1 MQNSQF
7 RYLKTIN
14 TIVLAAGHGGG
25 DPGAVSGGDIEANDT
40 ILITNKIAENLRNK
54 GVTVDVVPNEL
65 NLVDQINWSNQKYG
79 WNQAWAIEFHRDSAP
94 GIEFDRASKQ
104 VGVFGY
110 GSFTG
115 QNGQNFDE
123 DPDSMDI
130 ARFCTDVMKRE
141 GAHPASW
148 AKTDNQVRFGR
159 LGWIRDV
166 NALSHLFELG
176 FVQGDSSTDHLN
188 WLALIATKSIY
199 EAFTGQKYDQ
209 PLPPPPNPPT
219 PPVIEDDETFEESS
233 KRAQNNP
240 VIWNSPYILQPIK
253 DAVVVN
259 KDIEF
264 LLNNIIGLTSQR
276 DEAISSNR
284 DWENATLVRATNKIS
299 YDRTKL
305 SNTVNEAINQNNLTL
320 ILDTISI
327 LDKKVVELTNTNQT
341 QQQNIVS
348 LSLQVQ
354 RLQQQIL
361 DANSTTKPFY
371 TSKKWLAD
379 FMTKASGVGILVWQS
394 ASISGSDNWQTIA
407 TKLASAVGAIFG
419 ISFVTSSYVKG
430 QSQVDAAQA
439 AKGPV
444 IQNVPALQPPVPGS
458 SAYTP

>member
-25 DPGAVSGGDIEANDT
+25 DPGAVSGGDVEATDT
-40 ILITNKIAENLRNK
+40 INITNTIAKNLRDK
-54 GVTVDVVPNEL
+54 GINVDVVPNEL
-65 NLVDQINWSNQKYG
+65 NLVDEISWTNQRYS
-79 WNQAWAIEFHRDSAP
+79 WNQAWAIEIHRDSAP
-94 GIEFDRASKQ
+94 GVVGEQANNQ

-115 QNGQNFDE
+115 QNGQSFTE
-123 DPDSMDI
+123 DPDSMNI
-130 ARFCTDVMKRE
+130 ARFCVDVMKRE
-141 GAHPASW
+141 GAYSGSW
-148 AKTDNQVRFGR
+148 AKTDDQVRFGR

-176 FVQGDSSTDHLN
+176 FVQGNSSTEHLN
-188 WLALIATKSIY
+188 KLAVLATKAIY

-209 PLPPPPNPPT
+209 PQPPAPPT
-219 PPVIEDDETFEESS
+219 TPSDKSFEDSS
-233 KRAQNNP
+233 QRAQNNP
-240 VIWNSPYILQPIK
+240 AIWNSPYILQPIK
-253 DAVVVN
+253 DAVVIN

-284 DWENATLVRATNKIS
+284 DWENVTLVRATNKIS

-305 SNTVNEAINQNNLTL
+305 SNTINEAINQNNLTL
-320 ILDTISI
+320 ILDTLSI
-327 LDKKVVELTNTNQT
+327 LDKKVVELTNANQT

-394 ASISGSDNWQTIA
+394 ASISGSDSWQTIA

-430 QSQVDAAQA
+430 QSEVDAAQA
-439 AKGPV
+439 TKGPV
-444 IQNVPALQPPVPGS
+444 IQNVPTLQPPVPGS
-458 SAYTP
+458 TAPVITFNP